1 MMTVCS
7 GCAVIVSHER
17 KHFITGITGSAS
29 RPVPRPKA
37 AHFSH
42 GEITRVI
49 NGALYEVH
57 NELAG
62 GFLERVY
69 GNALA
74 IVLRAAGLRV
84 DREVPFEIVFRG
96 EVIGRYVAD
105 MVVESTVV
113 VEVKAAENIARS
125 HRAQLVN
132 YLRASDLPVG
142 LVLNFGPSAQFK
154 RMVNSTRPLPQAT

>member
-1 MMTVCS
+1 M
-7 GCAVIVSHER
+7 
-17 KHFITGITGSAS
+17 
-29 RPVPRPKA
+29 
-37 AHFSH
+37 
-42 GEITRVI
+42 
-49 NGALYEVH
+49 
-57 NELAG
+57 
-62 GFLERVY
+62 ERVY
-69 GNALA
+69 ANALA

-96 EVIGRYVAD
+96 EVVGRYIAD

-142 LVLNFGPSAQFK
+142 LVINFGPSAQFK
-154 RMVNSTRPLPQAT
+154 RMVNSTRRLSRAT

>member
-1 MMTVCS
+1 MSENTS
-7 GCAVIVSHER
+7 LPES
-17 KHFITGITGSAS
+17 TGSAS

-105 MVVESTVV
+105 VVVESTVV
-113 VEVKAAENIARS
+113 VEVKAAENSARS

-154 RMVNSTRPLPQAT
+154 RMVNSTRRLPQAT